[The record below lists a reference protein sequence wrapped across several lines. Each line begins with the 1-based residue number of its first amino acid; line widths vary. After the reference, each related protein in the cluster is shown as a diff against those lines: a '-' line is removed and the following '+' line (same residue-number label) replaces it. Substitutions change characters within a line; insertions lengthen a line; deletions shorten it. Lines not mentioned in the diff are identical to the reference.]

1 MIDPN
6 KQYTV
11 TKVKAE
17 QKEIYVK
24 QGYVIVGSIP
34 FLEVG
39 KVMYVDGNYPEGL
52 RTSTVTEI
60 FPIEKGF
67 GVKTLNSTYT
77 VVENVPSNDNSE
89 SNSTLD

>member
-6 KQYTV
+6 KEYRV

-24 QGYVIVGSIP
+24 QGFTMVGEVST
-34 FLEVG
+34 LEVG
-39 KVMYVDGNYPEGL
+39 LSMVVIEPDGQWL

-67 GVKTLNSTYT
+67 GVKTLNSIYT
-77 VVENVPSNDNSE
+77 VVENEEAN
-89 SNSTLD
+89 T